1 MSKPQELPRGLQ
13 YRGNNLVAVF
23 ALQDGSIERRS
34 LGQKSIPDAEADL
47 ILFKQAV
54 RAGTYQKREKKQ
66 RAGKPTPAAEEAP
79 VLVRDLW
86 PGYKQNY
93 INEGGRDLGRQV
105 IAWKRLE
112 PTFGA
117 VLVSGVTT
125 GLCRDYI
132 ALRQSQKVSGGTI
145 NRELTILKAMFSLGM
160 EDTTAGAKPMVDRM
174 PAWPKKLAEGKA
186 RKGFFTDEK
195 VVAIQSHAKFWL
207 RAFVEVD
214 SSFGFR
220 KGELLNLRVEQCDL
234 LERQIRLD
242 ENTKTDEGRTVPMTD
257 RVFQYLVA
265 MCRGKQATDYVFT
278 RETGQRVIDGRA
290 DWQAACVAAGLGKF
304 VKAKGKNGEYPKY
317 FGPYIHDFRRS
328 ALRRFRRNGTPD
340 TIGMKITGHKTRST
354 YDRYDIP
361 DAQDLD
367 KAARGV
373 ENSRTMV
380 FDDPQLNDA
389 NFTATASKPN

>member
-1 MSKPQELPRGLQ
+1 MSKAQELPRGLQ
-13 YRGNNLVAVF
+13 YRDKNIVAVF
-23 ALQDGSIERRS
+23 ALADGTIERRS

-54 RAGTYQKREKKQ
+54 RNGTYQKRQKKQ
-66 RAGKPTPAAEEAP
+66 KTAKPTPAAAEAP

-86 PGYKQNY
+86 AGYKQNY

-105 IAWKRLE
+105 IAWKRLQ

-117 VLVSGVTT
+117 VPVVDVTT
-125 GLCRDYI
+125 KLCRDYI
-132 ALRQSQKVSGGTI
+132 ALRQSLKISGGTI
-145 NRELTILKAMFSLGM
+145 NRELSILKSMFNLGM
-160 EDTTAGAKPMVDRM
+160 EDTTAGVSPMVTRI
-174 PAWPKKLAEGKA
+174 PAWPRKLAEGKA

-207 RAFVEVD
+207 RAFIEVD

-220 KGELLNLRVEQCDL
+220 KGELLNLLVEQCDL
-234 LERQIRLD
+234 LERLIRLD
-242 ENTKTDEGRTVPMTD
+242 EDTKTNEARTVPMTE

-265 MCRGKQATDYVFT
+265 MCRGKGPSDYVFT
-278 RETGQRVIDGRA
+278 REDGGHVVDMRD

-304 VKAKGKNGEYPKY
+304 VATKGKNGPYPKY
-317 FGPYIHDFRRS
+317 FGPFVHDFRRS

-361 DAQDLD
+361 DTPDLQ
-367 KAARGV
+367 KAARDV